1 MNTYLHEKALMV
13 KIPGRKI
20 NRICLLEIGEDA
32 IFLHCASLKT
42 SIATLISSSW
52 KGILRALLVSRIEKK
67 LKTRT
72 GRCETIIIPRGKVKA
87 IHFSKTL
94 EAEILKIE
102 TRNGAYELWS
112 PTGFKI
118 EIEKIKEEMRKRDW
132 GKFFIG

>member
-1 MNTYLHEKALMV
+1 MNTYLHEKALIAH
-13 KIPGRKI
+13 IPGRKI

-32 IFLHCASLKT
+32 IFLHCASLKA
-42 SIATLISSSW
+42 SITALVSSSW

-94 EAEILKIE
+94 GAEILKIE
-102 TRNGAYELWS
+102 TRNGTYELWS

-118 EIEKIKEEMRKRDW
+118 EIQKIREEMEKRNW
-132 GKFFIG
+132 EKLFTE